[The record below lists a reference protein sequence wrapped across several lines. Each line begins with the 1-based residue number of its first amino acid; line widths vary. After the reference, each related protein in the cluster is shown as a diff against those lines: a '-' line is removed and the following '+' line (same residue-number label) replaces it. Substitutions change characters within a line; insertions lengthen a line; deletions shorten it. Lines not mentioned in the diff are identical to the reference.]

1 MKARDYK
8 SKYIIVTGI
17 VLLISLVANIYQGLS
32 MNEYK
37 QALKKE
43 SYENIENIRY
53 TNDSILTILQ
63 GSVKAKKITNEEL
76 LLLYTSYNNLAEC
89 DTVLWKE
96 YVKDEH
102 NLFGN
107 KVGDTSELVDTQVFW
122 NIEKML
128 YGYLIANS
136 DSMEMGNEILEVFIT
151 MKLLS
156 EEISNMY
163 IDFYKDNCN
172 GLENE
177 DREKRMIKKD
187 YWIEIF
193 EEIQSIN
200 SKYIDYPFIY
210 EENTME
216 T

>member
-1 MKARDYK
+1 MKVRDYK

-76 LLLYTSYNNLAEC
+76 LLLYTSYNTLAEC

-122 NIEKML
+122 NIEEML

-136 DSMEMGNEILEVFIT
+136 DSMEMGNEILQVFIT